1 MEPSD
6 KLNFSKKAKR
16 KKVFRY
22 FLALV
27 LLIALLVFAYVYFI
41 LTDFIGTDPNEKGGP
56 FNPFSV
62 ITPLDHPVNILVLGS
77 DLSYDRRGKRDEGPT
92 RSDTMIFVR
101 IDPALNEVRAISIP
115 RDSRVSIPGYAY
127 EDKINAAYSFGGE
140 KLARETVSSLLGVPV
155 DHYVILKVDG
165 LEKIID
171 ILDGIDIYVERD
183 MHYIDNTAKLNI
195 DLKKG
200 WQHLNGKQAHG
211 YVRFRYDENGDIGR
225 VQRQQKFIR
234 AVSTKILN
242 PLNFLKVLKISRQI
256 QDNLFSDLSRKEL
269 LQIGNFARKLKK
281 DQIRMV
287 LMPGSFAMIGG
298 ISYWIIDQYVARNVI
313 TELFPD
319 SGYSIPSTA
328 TNAPVIN
335 EESILRE
342 RRKFRVSIQNG
353 TEDLNIARDVSAR
366 LKKEGWSV
374 ISISKA
380 RDLIDNSQLIVQTG
394 INRNVPALL
403 KSLGVQAEVIN
414 ASTGDLYA
422 DYTIIIGKD
431 FLTVN
436 PIQSPEVEKTP

>member
-1 MEPSD
+1 
-6 KLNFSKKAKR
+6 
-16 KKVFRY
+16 
-22 FLALV
+22 
-27 LLIALLVFAYVYFI
+27 
-41 LTDFIGTDPNEKGGP
+41 
-56 FNPFSV
+56 
-62 ITPLDHPVNILVLGS
+62 
-77 DLSYDRRGKRDEGPT
+77 
-92 RSDTMIFVR
+92 
-101 IDPALNEVRAISIP
+101 
-115 RDSRVSIPGYAY
+115 
-127 EDKINAAYSFGGE
+127 
-140 KLARETVSSLLGVPV
+140 
-155 DHYVILKVDG
+155 
-165 LEKIID
+165 
-171 ILDGIDIYVERD
+171 
-183 MHYIDNTAKLNI
+183 
-195 DLKKG
+195 
-200 WQHLNGKQAHG
+200 
-211 YVRFRYDENGDIGR
+211 
-225 VQRQQKFIR
+225 
-234 AVSTKILN
+234 
-242 PLNFLKVLKISRQI
+242 
-256 QDNLFSDLSRKEL
+256 L